1 MYATSH
7 GDNSS
12 DDKTTSASKQVAR
25 VLQSCFN
32 RVEKYIRPAYGIS
45 IETRSRRQRSVETA
59 SVSSKFCTVSSR
71 ASSRR
76 RPTRGSGA
84 EMQAEDVLMEHK

>member
-1 MYATSH
+1 M
-7 GDNSS
+7 
-12 DDKTTSASKQVAR
+12 
-25 VLQSCFN
+25 
-32 RVEKYIRPAYGIS
+32 EKDIRPAYSIT
-45 IETRSRRQRSVETA
+45 IETQSKRQHSVETA

-84 EMQAEDVLMEHK
+84 EMQADDVLM